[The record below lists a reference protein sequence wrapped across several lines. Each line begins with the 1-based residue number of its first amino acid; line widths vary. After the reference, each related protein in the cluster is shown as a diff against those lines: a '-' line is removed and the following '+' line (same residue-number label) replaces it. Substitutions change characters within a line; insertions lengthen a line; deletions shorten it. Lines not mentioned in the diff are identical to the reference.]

1 MRNRSKKTRSAAASL
16 DPAIAQQMAA
26 AVRPA
31 ELSQADRDAIHGR
44 IMRRIRDEA
53 QPGQESLP
61 APPATTASHCPVLFA
76 YPLGGNSDGL
86 SMSICDG
93 FTGAVGNTPLI
104 RLRRLSEETGCEI
117 LGKAEFMNPGG
128 SVKDR
133 AAKWIVLD
141 AERRGVLKPGGTVVE
156 GTAGNTGIGLAHV
169 CNARGYRCVIVMPDN
184 QAAEKY
190 QVIEALGADL
200 RKVPAVPY
208 SNPNQYQKVAGRL
221 AQELPNAIWANQFDN
236 TANRDAH
243 FESTGPELWR
253 DTNGKIDAFCAATGT
268 GGTLA
273 GVARYLK
280 SKSAAVR
287 IVLVDPPGSA
297 LYHYVKDGELKTDG
311 GSSITEGI
319 GTGRVTANLEGCPI
333 DDALRIPDA
342 QTLHFVYRL
351 LREEGLLLGSTAGIN
366 VAAAA
371 ALAKQM
377 GPGHTIVTI
386 LCDGGAKYQSRLFNP
401 AWIAERGFTQAIA

>member
-1 MRNRSKKTRSAAASL
+1 M
-16 DPAIAQQMAA
+16 D
-26 AVRPA
+26 VR
-31 ELSQADRDAIHGR
+31 E
-44 IMRRIRDEA
+44 
-53 QPGQESLP
+53 
-61 APPATTASHCPVLFA
+61 
-76 YPLGGNSDGL
+76 
-86 SMSICDG
+86 G
-93 FTGAVGNTPLI
+93 FTAAIGNTPLL

-141 AERRGVLKPGGTVVE
+141 AERRGVLRAGGTVVE

-169 CNARGYRCVIVMPDN
+169 CNARGYQCVIVMPDN

-190 QVIEALGADL
+190 QIIEALGAEL

-221 AQELPNAIWANQFDN
+221 AQELPGAIWANQFDN
-236 TANRDAH
+236 MANRAAH
-243 FESTGPELWR
+243 FESTGPEIWH
-253 DTNGKIDAFCAATGT
+253 DTGGRIDAFCAATGT

-273 GVARYLK
+273 GVAAFLK
-280 SKSAAVR
+280 SKSASIR
-287 IVLVDPPGSA
+287 IVLVDPPGSS
-297 LYHYVKDGELKTDG
+297 LYHYIKDGELKSDG

-319 GTGRVTANLEGCPI
+319 GTGRVTANIEGAPI
-333 DDALRIPDA
+333 DDALRIPDSE
-342 QTLHFVYRL
+342 TMHFVYRL

-366 VAAAA
+366 VAAAVR
-371 ALAKQM
+371 LAQQL

-386 LCDGGAKYQSRLFNP
+386 LCDGGAKYASRLYNP
-401 AWIAERGFTQAIA
+401 AWIREKGFLDAIGRNFGPASS

>member
-1 MRNRSKKTRSAAASL
+1 M
-16 DPAIAQQMAA
+16 D
-26 AVRPA
+26 VR
-31 ELSQADRDAIHGR
+31 E
-44 IMRRIRDEA
+44 
-53 QPGQESLP
+53 
-61 APPATTASHCPVLFA
+61 
-76 YPLGGNSDGL
+76 
-86 SMSICDG
+86 G
-93 FTGAVGNTPLI
+93 FTAAIGNTPLL

-141 AERRGVLKPGGTVVE
+141 AERRGVLRAGGTVVE

-169 CNARGYRCVIVMPDN
+169 CNARGYQCVIVMPDN

-190 QVIEALGADL
+190 QIIEALGAEL

-221 AQELPNAIWANQFDN
+221 AQELPGAIWANQFDN
-236 TANRDAH
+236 MANRAAH
-243 FESTGPELWR
+243 FESTGPEIWH
-253 DTNGKIDAFCAATGT
+253 DTGGRIDAFCAATGT

-273 GVARYLK
+273 GVAAFLK
-280 SKSAAVR
+280 SKSASIR
-287 IVLVDPPGSA
+287 IVLVDPPGSS
-297 LYHYVKDGELKTDG
+297 LYHYIKDGELKSDG

-319 GTGRVTANLEGCPI
+319 GTGRVTANIEGAPI
-333 DDALRIPDA
+333 DDALRIPDSE
-342 QTLHFVYRL
+342 TMHFVYRL

-366 VAAAA
+366 VAAAVR
-371 ALAKQM
+371 LAQQL

-386 LCDGGAKYQSRLFNP
+386 LCDGGAKYASRLYNP
-401 AWIAERGFTQAIA
+401 AWIREKGFLDAIGRNFGPTSS

>member
-1 MRNRSKKTRSAAASL
+1 LRSNTL
-16 DPAIAQQMAA
+16 PAI
-26 AVRPA
+26 RGKLRISGRNK
-31 ELSQADRDAIHGR
+31 LS
-44 IMRRIRDEA
+44 
-53 QPGQESLP
+53 
-61 APPATTASHCPVLFA
+61 VV
-76 YPLGGNSDGL
+76 N
-86 SMSICDG
+86 G
-93 FTGAVGNTPLI
+93 FIGAVGNTPLI
-104 RLRRLSEETGCEI
+104 RLHRLSEETGCEI

-141 AERRGVLKPGGTVVE
+141 AERRGTLKPGGTVVE

-169 CNARGYRCVIVMPDN
+169 CNARGYKCVIVMPDN

-190 QVIEALGADL
+190 QIIEALGAEL

-221 AQELPNAIWANQFDN
+221 AQELPDAIWANQFDN

-243 FESTGPELWR
+243 FESTGPEIWAA
-253 DTNGKIDAFCAATGT
+253 TGGKIDAFCAATGT

-280 SKSAAVR
+280 SKSAAIR

-297 LYHYVKDGELKTDG
+297 LYHWFKDGELKTDG

-319 GTGRVTANLEGCPI
+319 GTGRITTNLEGTPI
-333 DDALRIPDA
+333 DDALRVADGE
-342 QTLHFVYRL
+342 TMHYVYRL
-351 LREEGLLLGSTAGIN
+351 LRDEGLLLGSTAGIN

-371 ALAKQM
+371 MLAKQL

-386 LCDGGAKYQSRLFNP
+386 LCDGGAKYQSRLFNKQ
-401 AWIAERGFTQAIA
+401 WVSDKGFAHAVAPPES